1 MSKSIPRHIQSFF
14 DALKPPPDLTVSA
27 WADQHRFLTSET
39 SAEPGRWRT
48 DRTPYLRAI
57 MEALSDTDPCTE
69 VVFMKGAQIGGTEIG
84 INWIGHTMHVSPC
97 PMMAVQPTVETSEDW
112 SRDRIT
118 PLIVGTPIISA
129 MFGDS
134 TNKNP
139 NNTISRKKFPG
150 GYLKITGANSA
161 AALRSKPI
169 KRLMLDEVDGYP
181 LDVDGE
187 GDPVALAVTRTR
199 TFARRKI
206 YYCSTPTFASN
217 SRIEELLSK
226 SDRCYYLVPCIHCGH
241 EQRLRFEQLRWE
253 KGHPEGTAYHCEL
266 CDGQWKEHNKTDL
279 LAKGRWAASQEG
291 APGMRGF
298 HVSSLYSP
306 AGWLSWVDC
315 ARKFEEAQSSGNS
328 QKMKAFV
335 NTILG
340 ETWQEKGE
348 SPEWRRLYDRR
359 EDYQPGTVPDGVH
372 ILTAGADVQK
382 DRIEMEVVGW
392 APGMR
397 SWSVA
402 YHIIEGDVFTPE
414 PWQKLSAILDTA
426 YPQGTGKG
434 NLKVQK
440 LCIDTGYATQ
450 QVYGWGR
457 KQNLGV
463 VAMIKGV
470 DGLASII
477 GKRSNVDVTENGR
490 KIGNGAVIWTVGS
503 SVAKAELY
511 GWLRLE
517 APLEGDD
524 PPGYCRFPE
533 YATEYFEQLTAE
545 QMVIRTVRGY
555 QVYQWEKTRDRNEA
569 LDCRVYARA
578 AASIMGLDRLDDK
591 HWPAL
596 AGRKLTSQSE
606 SRNVSERTTT
616 SDAAGRSRRRSS
628 YY

>member
-1 MSKSIPRHIQSFF
+1 MPPLPKHIAAFF
-14 DALKPPPDLTVSA
+14 DGLKPPPDMSVSS

-57 MEALSDTDPCTE
+57 MEALSDADPCTE

-84 INWIGHTMHVSPC
+84 INWIGYTMHVSPC

-118 PLIVGTPIISA
+118 PLIVGSPVIASL
-129 MFGDS
+129 FGDA

-206 YYCSTPTFASN
+206 YYCSTPTFASS
-217 SRIEELLSK
+217 SRIEELLSR
-226 SDRCYYLVPCIHCGH
+226 SNRQYYLVPCIHCGH
-241 EQRLRFEQLRWE
+241 EQRLRFEQLKWP
-253 KGHPEGTAYHCEL
+253 KGYPEATTYHCEL
-266 CDGQWKEHNKTDL
+266 CDGEWREHHKTDL
-279 LAKGRWAASQEG
+279 LARGHWEATQDG
-291 APGMRGF
+291 APGVVGF

-306 AGWLSWVDC
+306 AGWLSWADC
-315 ARKFEEAQSSGNS
+315 ARKFEEAQASGNA

-335 NTILG
+335 NTVLG
-340 ETWQEKGE
+340 ETWQERGE

-359 EDYQPGTVPDGVH
+359 EPYTIGTVPEAVH

-402 YHIIEGDVFTPE
+402 YHVIEGDVFTPA
-414 PWQKLSAILDTA
+414 PWQKLSALLDEQ
-426 YPQGTGKG
+426 YPQGKAG
-434 NLKVQK
+434 LKVQK

-450 QVYGWGR
+450 QVYAWGR
-457 KQNLGV
+457 RQNAGV
-463 VAMIKGV
+463 VAMVKGV
-470 DGLASII
+470 DGLASIV
-477 GKRSNVDVTENGR
+477 GKRSQVDVTEQGR
-490 KIGNGAVIWTVGS
+490 KIGNGAVIWTIGS

-517 APLEGDD
+517 ASLEGED
-524 PPGYCRFPE
+524 PPGFCRFPE
-533 YATEYFEQLTAE
+533 YAPEYFEQLTAE

-555 QVYQWEKTRDRNEA
+555 QTYQWEKTRDRNEA

-578 AASIMGLDRLDDK
+578 AAAIMGLDRLDEK
-591 HWPAL
+591 HWNVL
-596 AGRKLTSQSE
+596 AGRRLTNFTE
-606 SRNVSERTTT
+606 SRSFTERTSAT
-616 SDAAGRSRRRSS
+616 DAAGRSRRRSS
-628 YY
+628 YF

>member
-1 MSKSIPRHIQSFF
+1 MTSKHIRAFF
-14 DALKPPPDLTVSA
+14 DALKPPPSIDVSY

-48 DRTPYLRAI
+48 ERTPYLRAI
-57 MEALSDTDPCTE
+57 MEALSDADPCTE

-84 INWIGHTMHVSPC
+84 INWIGYTMHVSPC

-118 PLIVGTPIISA
+118 PLIVGSPVIA
-129 MFGDS
+129 GLFGDS
-134 TNKNP
+134 SNKNP

-217 SRIEELLSK
+217 SRIDELLSK
-226 SDRCYYLVPCIHCGH
+226 SNRQYYLVPCIQCGH

-253 KGHPEGTAYHCEL
+253 KGHPEGTAYHCEA
-266 CDGQWKEHNKTDL
+266 CDGQWKEHHKTDL
-279 LAKGRWAASQEG
+279 LARGRWAASQDG
-291 APGMRGF
+291 APGVVGF

-306 AGWLSWVDC
+306 AGWLSWADC
-315 ARKFEEAQSSGNS
+315 ARKFEEAQSSGNA

-340 ETWQEKGE
+340 ETWQEKGD
-348 SPEWRRLYDRR
+348 SPEWRRVYDRR
-359 EDYQPGTVPDGVH
+359 EDYQIGTVPEGVH

-397 SWSVA
+397 SWSIA
-402 YHIIEGDVFTPE
+402 YHVIEGDVFTPE
-414 PWQKLSAILDTA
+414 PWQKLSELLVKEYHQGKTA
-426 YPQGTGKG
+426 MR
-434 NLKVQK
+434 VQK

-457 KQNLGV
+457 KQNQGL
-463 VAMIKGV
+463 VAMVKGV
-470 DGLASII
+470 DGLASVI
-477 GKRSNVDVTENGR
+477 GKRSQVDVTEAGR
-490 KIGNGAVIWTVGS
+490 KITNGAVIWTVGS

-517 APLEGDD
+517 EPVAGEA

-555 QVYQWEKTRDRNEA
+555 QTYQWEKTRERNEA

-578 AASIMGLDRLDDK
+578 AAAIMGLDRLDEK
-591 HWPAL
+591 HWAAL
-596 AGRKLTSQSE
+596 AGRKLTDRSE
-606 SRNVSERTTT
+606 SSKVTERTTT

-628 YY
+628 YF